1 VRNADRIYVLENGRV
16 TESGTHEELMRRE
29 GHYAELFQLQAA
41 AYLTGSSGV
50 G

>member
-1 VRNADRIYVLENGRV
+1 M

-41 AYLTGSSGV
+41 AYLAGRSDTG
-50 G
+50 